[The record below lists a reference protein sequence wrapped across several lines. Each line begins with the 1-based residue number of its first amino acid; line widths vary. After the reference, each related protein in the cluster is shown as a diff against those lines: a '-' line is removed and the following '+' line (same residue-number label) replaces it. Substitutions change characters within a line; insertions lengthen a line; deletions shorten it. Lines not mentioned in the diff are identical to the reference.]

1 MSAFPLSL
9 LGGLLNVGGGILSG
23 SAQNRAVR
31 RAGDDN
37 ALNLRGQQGVL
48 GSGVLGA
55 GYGQL
60 PYYQYLY
67 GQGLERNDQNLINQ
81 GLGGINNFV
90 NSTGG
95 SVLDQQRGLANAVSE
110 RQTGNL
116 GRFDQDTS
124 GLSEMARQNFG
135 NYDQGAANIVRGAQ
149 GAEQMASGWGRGNA
163 DIIRRESSNDLNA
176 ANRQA
181 TRGLNARGLGNST
194 VLNQAQASN
203 QARAIQQ
210 RNDALQQNN
219 NQMIDRQLGA
229 RAQTLGLQQNL
240 HNTRAGLAENQLGRS
255 YQRAGDRMGLENQN
269 LQTDIR
275 LRQDPI
281 NTLYQTLNGQ
291 VMNPYTQL
299 NFGPQPASAAA
310 TGMAGLGNL
319 FSFLG
324 NRYGG

>member
-9 LGGLLNVGGGILSG
+9 LGGLLNIGGGILSG
-23 SAQNRAVR
+23 GAQNRAVR

-37 ALNLRGQQGVL
+37 ALNLRGQQAVVGNGVL
-48 GSGVLGA
+48 GS

-60 PYYQYLY
+60 PYYQYIY

-81 GLGGINNFV
+81 GLSGINNFV

-95 SVLDQQRGLANAVSE
+95 SVLDQQRGLADAVSQ

-116 GRFDQDTS
+116 GRFDTDNAR
-124 GLSEMARQNFG
+124 LAEIARQNFG
-135 NYDQGAANIVRGAQ
+135 SYDQGAQNIVQGAQ
-149 GAEQMASGWGRGNA
+149 GAERMAGDWGRGNA
-163 DIIRRESSNDLNA
+163 DIIRRESANDLSS

-181 TRGLNARGLGNST
+181 TRGLNARGLGNTT

-203 QARAIQQ
+203 QARMAQQ
-210 RNDALQQNN
+210 RNDALQANN
-219 NQMIDRQLGA
+219 NAMIDRQLGA

-240 HNTRAGLAENQLGRS
+240 HNTRAGLAENQLGRE

-269 LQTDIR
+269 LQNDIR

-291 VMNPYTQL
+291 VMNPYSQL
-299 NFGPQPASAAA
+299 NFGVQPASAAA
-310 TGMAGLGNL
+310 TGISGLGNL